1 MKRRTVAA
9 RSLLGTP
16 WISRRGRCSGPTVAP
31 GQDGELL
38 KDDAAVAPR
47 AWHGTA
53 VHEHGAARGRQQ
65 PARIPSKRGFP
76 AAARPDHGEELALRH
91 VEVEPIRAP
100 ALAPRV
106 KGLTYS

>member
-1 MKRRTVAA
+1 VGDVPVDR
-9 RSLLGTP
+9 
-16 WISRRGRCSGPTVAP
+16 AP

-47 AWHGTA
+47 ALHGTA

-65 PARIPSKRGFP
+65 PGQDSQQRGFP

-91 VEVEPIRAP
+91 VEVEPIERHTRS
-100 ALAPRV
+100 RV